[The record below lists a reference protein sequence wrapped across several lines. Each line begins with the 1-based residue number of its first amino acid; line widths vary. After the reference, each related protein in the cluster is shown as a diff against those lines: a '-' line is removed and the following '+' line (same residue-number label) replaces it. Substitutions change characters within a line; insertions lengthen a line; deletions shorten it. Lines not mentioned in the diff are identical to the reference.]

1 MVRKHILTVLALVA
15 LVALAVTL
23 SLGATQ
29 TITGVISDDMCAKAG
44 VGNKHT
50 MVPKG
55 KSDADCVRECVKAGG
70 KYVLFTPDKKV
81 YALKGDMKQFDQ
93 YAAKNVT
100 LTGDV
105 AGNTMTV
112 KSLAPAK

>member
-1 MVRKHILTVLALVA
+1 MVRKHILKVSAVLAL
-15 LVALAVTL
+15 LALAATL

-55 KSDADCVRECVKAGG
+55 QSDADCVRECIKAHA
-70 KYVLFTPDKKV
+70 KFVLFTPDKKV
-81 YALKGDMKQFDQ
+81 YVLKGDVKQFDQ

-100 LTGDV
+100 VTGDV
-105 AGNTMTV
+105 TGNTLTV
-112 KSLAPAK
+112 KTLAPAR